1 MKVRDIMETQLEVVP
16 VDASY
21 EDVARILYTK
31 NISGL
36 PVVDGQG
43 NLVGAV
49 SEKDLFRIMYPYYKS
64 YYEHPESY
72 VDYEQ
77 RENKIDEIRSH
88 PVRSF
93 MTKEVLT
100 IDPEAPVMRAGALML
115 ARNINRLP
123 VVEEGRVIGV
133 ISRSHI
139 YRKILRYHF
148 EIE

>member
-1 MKVRDIMETQLEVVP
+1 
-16 VDASY
+16 
-21 EDVARILYTK
+21 
-31 NISGL
+31 
-36 PVVDGQG
+36 
-43 NLVGAV
+43 
-49 SEKDLFRIMYPYYKS
+49 MYPYYKS